1 MDSHL
6 EIVTMNYIEIDDL
19 KVRYGDFQALSGV
32 SFNVAERERICL
44 LGPSGCGKTT
54 TLQVMA
60 GFVGPTS
67 GEVRL
72 AGRSLIG
79 LAPEKRNIGI
89 MFQNYALFPHMT
101 VFENVAFGLR
111 MRSASNAEIKQE
123 VMIALE
129 RVKLAH
135 AAKKMPSMMSGGE
148 QQRIAFARAVIVK
161 PSLLLLD
168 EPFSNLDARLRQ
180 EMRGELL
187 EMLASLPIATI
198 MVTHDQ
204 EEAMAIADRIVVMR
218 AGHIEQIGTPSEI
231 YDTPRSLFAAR
242 FIGDSNTFSGK
253 VVSTDADI
261 AEIEVAALGR
271 VRGKNHGLN
280 TGANAEVLVR
290 PQRVIIAEPKSANT
304 QQNSV
309 SATVERVLFLGHRT
323 EIHVRLDNGLKF
335 VIWAPDHNR
344 TDVQLGASVMLV
356 WNVADTFA
364 FPGGA

>member
-1 MDSHL
+1 MS
-6 EIVTMNYIEIDDL
+6 YIEIQDL
-19 KVRYGDFQALSGV
+19 EVRYGNFQALSGV

-60 GFVGPTS
+60 GFVAPSG

-79 LAPEKRNIGI
+79 LAPERRNIGI

-101 VFENVAFGLR
+101 VFDNVAFGLR
-111 MRSASNAEIKQE
+111 MRGVAPSEIRQE
-123 VMIALE
+123 AMAALE
-129 RVKLAH
+129 RVRLTH
-135 AAKKMPSMMSGGE
+135 AAQKMPGMMSGGE
-148 QQRIAFARAVIVK
+148 QQRIAFARAVVIK

-187 EMLASLPIATI
+187 ELLAGLPIATV

-218 AGHIEQIGTPSEI
+218 AGRIQQIGTPGEI
-231 YDTPRSLFAAR
+231 YSSPMSLFAAR

-253 VVSTDADI
+253 VADADGNGVEVEI
-261 AEIEVAALGR
+261 AGLGHI
-271 VRGKNHGLN
+271 RGRNHGLSV
-280 TGANAEVLVR
+280 GDKAEILVR
-290 PQRVIIAEPKSANT
+290 PQHVMLTKPGSAEAQRNVVP
-304 QQNSV
+304 
-309 SATVERVLFLGHRT
+309 ATVERVLFLGHRT
-323 EIHVRLDNGLKF
+323 EIHARLGNGTMF
-335 VIWAPDHNR
+335 IVWAQEHGGP
-344 TDVQLGASVMLV
+344 DVQPGAAVTLA

-364 FPGGA
+364 FPGAG